1 MKIANIE
8 REILHIFWTT
18 WGISMKIS
26 GNMWIMIIF
35 KVTNS
40 QGFILPFADTFFEKP
55 RGLGQIDPT
64 AVFGLIPCII

>member
-1 MKIANIE
+1 
-8 REILHIFWTT
+8 
-18 WGISMKIS
+18 
-26 GNMWIMIIF
+26 MIIL